1 LGVALGALLLGVM
14 NAPPL
19 DVFRSIARSVRSPS
33 LMSDALLQATP
44 ILLLALGTS
53 MCFQAGFWNI
63 GGEAY
68 FYGGAIGAMA
78 VGLNLDL
85 PPIPLL
91 LAMAGAGILVGAA
104 LSSIP
109 AILRIR
115 RQINEVVV
123 TLMMNLAIIQVVAY
137 AVRAPLAD
145 PASRLAFSEM
155 LPAKAILPS
164 AHLVSSRVHVGIYL
178 ALVAAFACAYLMHH
192 TVLGQSL
199 VIVGENPEAAAGT
212 GLRVG
217 RVIVIASVTFGALG
231 GLAGMLQV
239 SGATQRLYVGLSPDP
254 GFGYI
259 AVMTALLGGLR
270 PLGVVL
276 STAFFA
282 VLPAASDTLQVE
294 FGIPQGTISMFF
306 IIVLL
311 TILAVDTVLKERTGQ
326 SI

>member
-178 ALVAAFACAYLMHH
+178 A
-192 TVLGQSL
+192 
-199 VIVGENPEAAAGT
+199 NPEAAAGT

-282 VLPAASDTLQVE
+282 VLSAASDTLQVE